1 LYHVGDNILE
11 RQEAVAVLKEILTDC
26 RELDGNGI
34 CLMPPNTN
42 GISSKGLQVHIKD
55 PNKDKQVI
63 SRLKAIAD
71 RHDVALHENDGYLV
85 IYRPLK

>member
-1 LYHVGDNILE
+1 ME
-11 RQEAVAVLKEILTDC
+11 REEAVAVLKEILNDC

-42 GISSKGLQVHIKD
+42 GISSKGLQVYIKD
-55 PNKDKQVI
+55 PNNDKEVI

-71 RHDVALHENDGYLV
+71 KHNAALQENDGYLV
-85 IYRPLK
+85 IFRPIK